1 MGLTNF
7 PNGITSFG
15 VPVLGGG
22 GPGGLVA
29 FNNVYF
35 VDGINGSDGNSGLD
49 VSRPFATI
57 QKAVNTVVHRDAI
70 IVLPHVAAGVD
81 YDETVTTPLNNATS
95 GNAANLVTLMGAS
108 ATIYGQDAPMIFPN
122 TGAGNCLVMR
132 APGWRISG
140 ITFAVPTTS
149 TMCIQLNLA
158 QAAQT
163 DNTSY
168 APHTQIDHCRFR
180 GLVAAGV
187 GIQFT
192 GAPHDVRIL
201 NNVFDEFTDN
211 CIECP
216 NSSTA
221 LPNRCLVV
229 GNYFMNFTHGINMPL
244 RGFNNSLILNNIFA
258 EGQSNTI
265 VTIIDITGGTGNTV
279 SGNVFPGDYS
289 TASARFGAGTSD
301 EWAGNYSSDTSEGE
315 VTGGI
320 THGAPVA

>member
-1 MGLTNF
+1 MPLTNF
-7 PNGITSFG
+7 PNGLSSFG
-15 VPVLGGG
+15 VPVL
-22 GPGGLVA
+22 PGLNGLTA
-29 FNNVYF
+29 LNKVYF
-35 VDGINGSDGNSGLD
+35 VDGVNGLD
-49 VSRPFATI
+49 SRTGLSVDQAFATI

-70 IVLPHVAAGVD
+70 LVLPHAAAGAD

-95 GNAANLVTLMGAS
+95 GNAANGVTLMGVS
-108 ATIYGQDAPMIFPN
+108 NTVYGDDAPQIFPN
-122 TGAGNCLVMR
+122 TGGGNCLVVR

-140 ITFAVPTTS
+140 LTFAVPTTS

-158 QAAQT
+158 QAAKT

-168 APHTQIDHCRFR
+168 APHTQVDNCRFR

-221 LPNRCLVV
+221 LPNRCLVM
-229 GNYFMNFTHGINMPL
+229 GNHFMNSTHGINMPL
-244 RGFNNSLILNNIFA
+244 RGFNNSHIIGNIFS
-258 EGQSNTI
+258 EGDNTI
-265 VTIIDITGGTGNTV
+265 VTIINITGGRNNV
-279 SGNVFPGDYS
+279 INRNVFPGDYS
-289 TASARFGAGTSD
+289 TAAARFGAGTGD
-301 EWAGNYSSDTSEGE
+301 EWSGNYSSDTSETE
-315 VTGGI
+315 VGASGLTV
-320 THGAPVA
+320 GAPVA

>member
-1 MGLTNF
+1 MSATNLSAL
-7 PNGITSFG
+7 NVGG
-15 VPVLGGG
+15 VPVL
-22 GPGGLVA
+22 PGVSGLVA
-29 FNNVYF
+29 LKKVYF
-35 VDGINGSDGNSGLD
+35 VDGVSGSDGNSGLS
-49 VSRPFATI
+49 VGQSFATI
-57 QKAVNTVVHRDAI
+57 QKAVDTVAHRDAI
-70 IVLPHVAAGVD
+70 LVLPHVAASAD

-95 GNAANLVTLMGAS
+95 GNAANAVTLMGVS
-108 ATIYGQDAPMIFPN
+108 STLYGHGAPQIFPN
-122 TGAGNCLVMR
+122 TDNGNCLVMR

-140 ITFAVPTTS
+140 LTFAVPTTS

-158 QAAQT
+158 QAANT

-168 APHTQIDHCRFR
+168 APHTQIDNCRFR

-201 NNVFDEFTDN
+201 NNVFDEWTAN

-221 LPNRCLVV
+221 LPNRCLVK
-229 GNYFMNFTHGINMPL
+229 GNHFMNFTHGINMPL
-244 RGFNNSLILNNIFA
+244 RGFNNSHIIGNTFS

-279 SGNVFPGDYS
+279 NQNVFPGDYS
-289 TASARFGAGTSD
+289 TAAARFGAGTSD
-301 EWAGNYSSDTSEGE
+301 EWSGNYSSDTAETE
-315 VTGGI
+315 VGASGLTV
-320 THGAPVA
+320 GAPAA